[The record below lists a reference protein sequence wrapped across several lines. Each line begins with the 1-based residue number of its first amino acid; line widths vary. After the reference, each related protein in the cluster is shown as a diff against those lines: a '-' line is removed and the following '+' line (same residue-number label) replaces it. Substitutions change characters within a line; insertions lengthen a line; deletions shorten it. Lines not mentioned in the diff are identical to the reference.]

1 MSFQFISH
9 LPTPDEIRNQFPVPA
24 HLAELKKERD
34 AEISDVITGKSSKF
48 LVIIGPCSA
57 DNEDAVCDYISR
69 LAKVNEKVK
78 DKLILIPRIYTN
90 KPRTTGEGYKGIV
103 SQPDPEKKPDF
114 TAGLIAMRK
123 MHIRAMEESGLTA
136 ADEMLYPD
144 NWGYV
149 EDILSYVAI
158 GARSVEDQQHRMTV
172 SGFDVAS
179 GTLSVMLNS
188 VYAAQHPHSF
198 IYRGYEV
205 RTSGNPLA
213 HTVLRGAVNKHG
225 QSLPNYH
232 YEDLV
237 RLLSLYQEQ
246 DLVNPACIIDANHSN
261 SNKEYAQQVRIVKE
275 VLHSRKLSPD
285 IHKLVKGVMVESYL
299 EEGCQKIGDGVYGKS
314 ITDPCLGWDDSE
326 KLIYDIA
333 ELC

>member
-1 MSFQFISH
+1 MSFRYISQ
-9 LPTPDEIRNQFPVPA
+9 LPTPEEIREQFPVPA
-24 HLAELKKERD
+24 HLAELKKKRD
-34 AEISDVITGKSSKF
+34 QEIADVITGKSNKF

-69 LAKVNEKVK
+69 LTKVNEQVR

-90 KPRTTGEGYKGIV
+90 KPRTTGQGYKGIV

-179 GTLSVMLNS
+179 GMKNPTSGTLSVMLNS
-188 VYAAQHPHSF
+188 VYAAQHSHSF
-198 IYRGYEV
+198 IYRGHEV
-205 RTSGNPLA
+205 LTSGNPLA

-225 QSLPNYH
+225 QSIPNYH

-237 RLLSLYQEQ
+237 RLLTLYNEH
-246 DLVNPACIIDANHSN
+246 DLVNPACIIDANHNN
-261 SNKEYAQQVRIVKE
+261 SNKDYAQQIRIVKE
-275 VLHSRKLSPD
+275 VMHSRKLSPD
-285 IHKLVKGVMVESYL
+285 IYKLVKGVMIESYL
-299 EEGCQKIGDGVYGKS
+299 EEGAQEIGGGVY
-314 ITDPCLGWDDSE
+314 
-326 KLIYDIA
+326 
-333 ELC
+333 